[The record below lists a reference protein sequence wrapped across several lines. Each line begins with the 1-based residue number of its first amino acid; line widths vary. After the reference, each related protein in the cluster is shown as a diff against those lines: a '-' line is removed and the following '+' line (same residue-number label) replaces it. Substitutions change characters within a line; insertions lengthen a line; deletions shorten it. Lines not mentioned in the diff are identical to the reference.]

1 MIRLVMLMLQFEN
14 ENILS
19 TNMQKN
25 KQLFLKNT
33 VAVSIEKKYFCRLAR
48 LGRPFVLYNF
58 MQHVARD
65 IIELF
70 LVDSSV

>member
-1 MIRLVMLMLQFEN
+1 
-14 ENILS
+14 
-19 TNMQKN
+19 MQKN

-33 VAVSIEKKYFCRLAR
+33 VAVSIEKSTIYFCRLAR

-58 MQHVARD
+58 MQHVVRD

-70 LVDSSV
+70 SVDSSI